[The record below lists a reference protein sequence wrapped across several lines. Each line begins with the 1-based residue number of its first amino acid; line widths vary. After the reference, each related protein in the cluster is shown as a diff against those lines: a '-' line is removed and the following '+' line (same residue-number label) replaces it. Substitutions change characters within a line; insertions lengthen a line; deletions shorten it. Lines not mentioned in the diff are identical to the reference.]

1 VCGTLKEI
9 NPLALG
15 RGRGRRVPIHDTW
28 RREHNIWA
36 GRWGVRITIR
46 IPGRGIVPCIGA
58 GRRWIWCTR
67 EGLWRVLGKRRRVG
81 CLFRPGGGSRLVLVA
96 AHEMFLSSVGD
107 VLERHEEEDK
117 YVARG
122 LRRTSSIMGEA
133 C

>member
-1 VCGTLKEI
+1 M
-9 NPLALG
+9 PLALG
-15 RGRGRRVPIHDTW
+15 RGRGWRVPIHDTW

-46 IPGRGIVPCIGA
+46 IRGRGIVPRIGA
-58 GRRWIWCTR
+58 GRRWIRCTR

-81 CLFRPGGGSRLVLVA
+81 CLFRPGGGSRLFLVA
-96 AHEMFLSSVGD
+96 AHEIFLSGVGD

-117 YVARG
+117 YVAKG
-122 LRRTSSIMGEA
+122 LHRTSSIMGKA